1 MNRLDRE
8 ITGCTKCPA
17 GLVEYRWTP
26 ISYFGEITKA
36 NAWTISINPSARE
49 FTDSNATDLTGPQQR
64 FVRMADFPDCSSRS
78 EVAEHHLDT
87 VLDMQHTVF
96 RRAPY
101 RNYFARLGRFI
112 ALARA
117 SHGEVDPLSPY
128 TEGVQFG
135 KERFLFCHLDI
146 AKCATKKPWSDLSA
160 ADKRTLIDNCS
171 PYLEKQ
177 IRSSP
182 QLRLILVNGRTA
194 YDECLPLIKRL
205 GFDGIEQKVTLASS
219 STCIASG
226 TLHTRRSAVKVVAWT
241 ANVVNGHLTAQDL
254 KTLARK
260 VRAALGDRVKS

>member
-1 MNRLDRE
+1 MSRLDRE

-17 GLVEYRWTP
+17 ALVEYRWTP

-49 FTDSNATDLTGPQQR
+49 FTDSKATDLTGSKQR
-64 FVRMADFPDCSSRS
+64 FARVADFPDCASRAQ
-78 EVAEHHLDT
+78 VAQRHQGKVLEMQRT
-87 VLDMQHTVF
+87 VL

-101 RNYFARLGRFI
+101 RNYFARLGKFI
-112 ALARA
+112 LLVNGCEPTA
-117 SHGEVDPLSPY
+117 DPLAPF
-128 TEGVQFG
+128 TEGLQTG
-135 KERFLFCHLDI
+135 DSGLLFCHLDI

-205 GFDGIEQKVTLASS
+205 DFDGIEQKVTLGSS

-226 TLHTRRSAVKVVAWT
+226 TLHTRPSAVKVVAWT
-241 ANVVNGHLTAQDL
+241 ANVVNGHMTTTNRA
-254 KTLARK
+254 TLAHA
-260 VRAALGDRVKS
+260 VWAALQDRR

>member
-1 MNRLDRE
+1 MNWLDRE

-17 GLVEYRWTP
+17 ALVEYRWTP
-26 ISYFGEITKA
+26 ISYFGEISKA

-49 FTDSNATDLTGPQQR
+49 FADHRGNDLTGPNQR
-64 FVRMADFPDCSSRS
+64 FARLADFPDCASR
-78 EVAEHHLDT
+78 AQLAQRHLGNVLEMQRT
-87 VLDMQHTVF
+87 VL

-101 RNYFARLGRFI
+101 RNYFARLGKFI
-112 ALARA
+112 LLVNGREPTA
-117 SHGEVDPLSPY
+117 DPLAPF
-128 TEGVQFG
+128 TEGLQTG
-135 KERFLFCHLDI
+135 DSGLLFCHLDI

-160 ADKRTLIDNCS
+160 ADKRTLIGNCS

-205 GFDGIEQKVTLASS
+205 DFDGIEQKVTLGSS

-226 TLHTRRSAVKVVAWT
+226 TLNIGRRAVNVVAWT
-241 ANVVNGHLTAQDL
+241 ANVVNGHMTTADHS
-254 KTLARK
+254 TLAK
-260 VRAALGDRVKS
+260 TVDAALRDSR

>member
-1 MNRLDRE
+1 MNRLDRQ

-49 FTDSNATDLTGPQQR
+49 FTDSKATELTGPQQR
-64 FVRMADFPDCSSRS
+64 FARVADFPDSSSRS
-78 EVAEHHLDT
+78 EVAHHHLDT
-87 VLDMQHTVF
+87 VLDMQRTVL

-112 ALARA
+112 ALASARQR
-117 SHGEVDPLSPY
+117 EVDPLTPY
-128 TEGVQFG
+128 TAGVQFG
-135 KERFLFCHLDI
+135 RSRFLFCHLDI
-146 AKCATKKPWSDLSA
+146 VKCATKKPWSELTA
-160 ADKRTLIDNCS
+160 RDKRTLIGNCS
-171 PYLEKQ
+171 PYLEQQ

-182 QLRLILVNGRTA
+182 QLRLIFINGRTA
-194 YDECLPLIKRL
+194 YNECLPLL
-205 GFDGIEQKVTLASS
+205 SHLSFDGMEHKVTLGSS

-241 ANVVNGHLTAQDL
+241 ANVVNGHMTTADHS
-254 KTLARK
+254 TLAK
-260 VRAALGDRVKS
+260 AVDAALRDSR